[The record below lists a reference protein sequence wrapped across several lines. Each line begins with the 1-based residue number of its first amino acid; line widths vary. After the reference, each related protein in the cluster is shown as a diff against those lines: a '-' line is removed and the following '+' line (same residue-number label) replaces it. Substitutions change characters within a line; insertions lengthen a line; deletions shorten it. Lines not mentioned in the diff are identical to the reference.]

1 MSGKKKIGLIRV
13 LTTPDQELLQLH
25 GRMIESC
32 FPGLSVESR
41 CIADQDEGIHDEA
54 SHAKA
59 LPKVLALGR
68 AFADENVDAIYIS
81 CAGDPGVRLLQ
92 RELAVP
98 VVGAGMAMAHVAGAY
113 GVPVGVVGITDDVPE
128 EIAKILGGRIVGSLR
143 PPQIHTT
150 LDLFRSE
157 AMEEFAKAGRAL
169 KNKGAKL
176 LLLAC
181 TGLATIGAAPEL
193 SRRVGLPAL
202 DPLRCAAAC
211 LWAACVEGGA

>member
-113 GVPVGVVGITDDVPE
+113 GVPVGVLGITDDVPE

>member
-1 MSGKKKIGLIRV
+1 MSEKKKIGLIRV
-13 LTTPDQELLQLH
+13 LTTQDQELLQLH

-32 FPGLSVESR
+32 FPSLSVESR

-68 AFADENVDAIYIS
+68 VFADENVDAVYIS
-81 CAGDPGVRLLQ
+81 CAGDPGVRILQ

-98 VVGAGMAMAHVAGAY
+98 VIGAGTATAHAAGAY
-113 GVPVGVVGITDDVPE
+113 GVPVGVLGITDDVPE
-128 EIAKILGGRIVGSLR
+128 EIAKVLGERIVGSLR
-143 PPQIHTT
+143 PPQLHTT
-150 LDLFRSE
+150 LDLFRPD
-157 AMEEFAKAGRAL
+157 AMDALAEAGRAL
-169 KNKGAKL
+169 KSKGAKL

-181 TGLATIGAAPEL
+181 TGLATINAAPEL
-193 SRRVGLPAL
+193 RRRVGLPVL

-211 LWAACVEGGA
+211 LWSALC

>member
-41 CIADQDEGIHDEA
+41 CIADQDEGVHDEA

-59 LPKVLALGR
+59 LPKVLALAR
-68 AFADENVDAIYIS
+68 AFAAEKVDAVYIS
-81 CAGDPGVRLLQ
+81 CAGDPGVRILQ

-98 VVGAGMAMAHVAGAY
+98 VIGAGTATAHAAGAY
-113 GVPVGVVGITDDVPE
+113 GVPVGVLGITDDVPE
-128 EIAKILGGRIVGSLR
+128 EIAKVLGERIVGSLR
-143 PPQIHTT
+143 PPQLHTT
-150 LDLFRSE
+150 LDLFRPD
-157 AMEEFAKAGRAL
+157 AMDALAEAGRAL
-169 KNKGAKL
+169 KSKGAKL

-181 TGLATIGAAPEL
+181 TGLATINAAPEL
-193 SRRVGLPAL
+193 RRRVGLPVL

-211 LWAACVEGGA
+211 LWSALC

>member
-1 MSGKKKIGLIRV
+1 MSEKKKIGLIRV
-13 LTTPDQELLQLH
+13 LTTQDQELLQLH

-32 FPGLSVESR
+32 FPALSVESR

-59 LPKVLALGR
+59 LPKVLALAR
-68 AFADENVDAIYIS
+68 AFAAEKVDAVYIS
-81 CAGDPGVRLLQ
+81 CAGDPGVRILQ

-98 VVGAGMAMAHVAGAY
+98 VIGAGTATAHAAGAY
-113 GVPVGVVGITDDVPE
+113 GVPVGVLGITDDVPE
-128 EIAKILGGRIVGSLR
+128 EIAKVLGERIVGSLR
-143 PPQIHTT
+143 PPQLHTT
-150 LDLFRSE
+150 LDLFRPD
-157 AMEEFAKAGRAL
+157 AMDALAEAGRAL
-169 KNKGAKL
+169 KSKGAKL

-211 LWAACVEGGA
+211 LWSALC

>member
-1 MSGKKKIGLIRV
+1 MSEKKKIGLIRV
-13 LTTPDQELLQLH
+13 LTTQDQELLQLH

-68 AFADENVDAIYIS
+68 AFAAEKVDAVYIS

-98 VVGAGMAMAHVAGAY
+98 VVGAGTAMAHVAGAY
-113 GVPVGVVGITDDVPE
+113 GVPVGVLGITDDVPE
-128 EIAKILGGRIVGSLR
+128 EIAKILGGRIVDSLR

-157 AMEEFAKAGRAL
+157 AMEEFAEAGRAL
-169 KNKGAKL
+169 KSKGAKL

-181 TGLATIGAAPEL
+181 TGLATIGAASEL
-193 SRRVGLPAL
+193 S
-202 DPLRCAAAC
+202 CAAAC
-211 LWAACVEGGA
+211 LWTALC

>member
-1 MSGKKKIGLIRV
+1 MSEKKKIGLIRV
-13 LTTPDQELLQLH
+13 LTTQDQELLQLH

-68 AFADENVDAIYIS
+68 AFAAEKVDAVYIS

-98 VVGAGMAMAHVAGAY
+98 VVGAGTAMAHVAGAY
-113 GVPVGVVGITDDVPE
+113 GVPVGVLGITDDVPE
-128 EIAKILGGRIVGSLR
+128 EIAKILGGRIVDSLR

-150 LDLFRSE
+150 LDLFRPDAMDALAE
-157 AMEEFAKAGRAL
+157 AGCAL
-169 KNKGAKL
+169 KSKGAKL

-181 TGLATIGAAPEL
+181 TGLATINAAPEL
-193 SRRVGLPAL
+193 RRRVGLPVL

-211 LWAACVEGGA
+211 LWTALC

>member
-1 MSGKKKIGLIRV
+1 MSEKKKIGLIRV
-13 LTTPDQELLQLH
+13 LTTQDQELLQLH

-68 AFADENVDAIYIS
+68 AFAAEKVDAVYIS

-98 VVGAGMAMAHVAGAY
+98 VVGAGTAMAHVAGAY
-113 GVPVGVVGITDDVPE
+113 GVPVGVLGITDDVPE
-128 EIAKILGGRIVGSLR
+128 EIAKILGGRIVDSLR

-157 AMEEFAKAGRAL
+157 AMEEFAEAGRAL
-169 KNKGAKL
+169 KSKGAKL

-181 TGLATIGAAPEL
+181 TGLATIGAASEL

-202 DPLRCAAAC
+202 DPLRCAAA
-211 LWAACVEGGA
+211 